1 MYYSNANQSSI
12 TQAVET
18 TGHADNYLPVNF
30 GPITTAPAQD
40 MIAIVDADKRNN
52 IYFYI
57 NKFSGDK
64 IAQNSLHRYIFDEN
78 FRAWAL
84 ESFDNYLYMV
94 NSRPFKKLAG
104 SSPSHYFVSRTLLE
118 QESKDIPRLDNLI
131 RMQIEAENP
140 TTTAEEVNAFY
151 DTREEIDGAPNPLF
165 DTTTFTLPM
174 HDATI
179 NTLVPGPGYKS
190 SGINLPITNVTE
202 EGKRTKIRVA
212 GNYSDF
218 LVDDDQGLIVNNVIV
233 EESQE
238 FVQESVFF
246 EEDQGFL
253 YSPTLDGVSSSVFF
267 GTTYNMNIELSPQLM
282 RDKDMNI
289 IDGVLNL
296 RTILTR
302 YLDSGS
308 YTIEIKKRG
317 EEEVRSVATKRDPF
331 YKEGLYNQTK
341 LDQVIPVNNEG
352 EFMAKVFGD
361 SESTRIFITSENHTP
376 CNISHI
382 ELKGIFRKTYKSTQ
396 N

>member
-1 MYYSNANQSSI
+1 YYSNANQSSI

-174 HDATI
+174 HDAT
-179 NTLVPGPGYKS
+179 
-190 SGINLPITNVTE
+190 
-202 EGKRTKIRVA
+202 
-212 GNYSDF
+212 
-218 LVDDDQGLIVNNVIV
+218 
-233 EESQE
+233 
-238 FVQESVFF
+238 
-246 EEDQGFL
+246 
-253 YSPTLDGVSSSVFF
+253 
-267 GTTYNMNIELSPQLM
+267 
-282 RDKDMNI
+282 
-289 IDGVLNL
+289 
-296 RTILTR
+296 
-302 YLDSGS
+302 
-308 YTIEIKKRG
+308 
-317 EEEVRSVATKRDPF
+317 
-331 YKEGLYNQTK
+331 
-341 LDQVIPVNNEG
+341 
-352 EFMAKVFGD
+352 
-361 SESTRIFITSENHTP
+361 
-376 CNISHI
+376 
-382 ELKGIFRKTYKSTQ
+382 
-396 N
+396 